1 MWVKILEENLKWLDN
16 WEEQM
21 IHKKISNQE
30 FLTQSTADGL
40 RVTINSTIQ
49 LSKYLLEE
57 CKFKYVLTFKMNQ
70 DRLEV
75 NIKNMFIIY
84 LLTNKLFSQFNVY
97 SNFLEWQD
105 KPLVQM
111 TILVQQHFYRFIKC
125 CLCIL
130 Y

>member
-1 MWVKILEENLKWLDN
+1 
-16 WEEQM
+16 M

-30 FLTQSTADGL
+30 FLTHSSADGL

-84 LLTNKLFSQFNVY
+84 LLTIIC
-97 SNFLEWQD
+97 FLNLMFTAIFWNGETSHWS
-105 KPLVQM
+105 K
-111 TILVQQHFYRFIKC
+111 
-125 CLCIL
+125 
-130 Y
+130 